1 MKKIEK
7 WELKYPI
14 GTILKHN
21 SCNLM
26 YEVIDYQ
33 FELGHKNYCGV
44 LLEEFVVLKTLYY
57 PENKID
63 QLEIYYIDYLR
74 EFKESNFEYL
84 EKLLEKRKKDK
95 IENLKIEKFE
105 QLKLF

>member
-7 WELKYPI
+7 WKNKYPI
-14 GTILKHN
+14 GSVIKHN
-21 SCNLM
+21 CCNLM
-26 YEVIDYQ
+26 YQIIDYK
-33 FELGHKNYCGV
+33 FEKGHKNYYGV
-44 LLEEFVVLKTLYY
+44 LSEEFVVLKILYY
-57 PENKID
+57 PEDKID

-84 EKLLEKRKKDK
+84 EKLLKKRRKDK

-105 QLKLF
+105 QLRLF